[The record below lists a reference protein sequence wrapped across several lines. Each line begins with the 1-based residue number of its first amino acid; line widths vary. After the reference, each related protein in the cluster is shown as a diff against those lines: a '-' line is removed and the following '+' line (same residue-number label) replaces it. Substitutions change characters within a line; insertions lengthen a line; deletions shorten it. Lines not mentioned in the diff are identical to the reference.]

1 MYDIDSKNYRDG
13 YNQYFS
19 KKDKMRRS
27 ILNKKFI
34 FSRTQ
39 KYQINKYLKNKF
51 NINAN
56 QLITF
61 IRDAIEYREYTKY
74 VFSKNVSDVLEYIKK
89 LFENQID
96 LELAPY
102 ISIQTIKIFIIIYL
116 LKT

>member
-1 MYDIDSKNYRDG
+1 MDIINIFQKKTKCIKVHQIKSLYFLRFKN
-13 YNQYFS
+13 S
-19 KKDKMRRS
+19 
-27 ILNKKFI
+27 
-34 FSRTQ
+34 
-39 KYQINKYLKNKF
+39 QINKYLKKNKF

-89 LFENQID
+89 LFDKNQID

-102 ISIQTIKIFIIIYL
+102 ISIQTIKKFLLQFIY
-116 LKT
+116 